1 MTQTPR
7 DAVRPDM
14 PTVRRA
20 GFPLIPAIGMTAVLM
35 LGACTPTGQLD
46 WDLRGPGQGSTA
58 EAAQRATT
66 ERPDPDS
73 RGVLTYPG
81 YQVALARRGDTVST
95 VAARV
100 GLGADELAR
109 ANALQP
115 GDLLRA
121 GEILALPRRVDAA
134 GPVIATAPATG
145 AVVGGAIDVTTIAS
159 TAIDRAAP
167 AAPAPVPAPR
177 ATPAPGPEPVRHR
190 VQRGETAFSVARTYN
205 VSARALAEWNGLGPD
220 MNLREGQTLLIP
232 TAAAAPPARAPQPVD
247 VTPPGTGSAT
257 PTPPSAA
264 RPLPAERT
272 PAAATAP
279 AERPASPAMGEQRT
293 AASAA
298 RMAMPADGR
307 IIRPYQKGR
316 NDGIDIA
323 GPAGAPV
330 RAAADGTV
338 AAITKDT
345 DQVPIVVI
353 RHEGNLLTV
362 YAGIDNVTVTRGAT
376 VRRGQQIA
384 VIRRADP
391 SFLHFEVR
399 RGVDSLDPMG
409 FLQ

>member
-1 MTQTPR
+1 MTRSPR
-7 DAVRPDM
+7 DAVAIFLP
-14 PTVRRA
+14 PRA
-20 GFPLIPAIGMTAVLM
+20 EFTPGLRIGLVAALM
-35 LGACTPTGQLD
+35 LGACSPTGTLD
-46 WDLRGPGQGSTA
+46 WDLRGTAQGSTA

-66 ERPDPDS
+66 QRPDPDQ
-73 RGVLTYPG
+73 RGVLSYPG
-81 YQVALARRGDTVST
+81 YQVALARRGDTVAS

-115 GDLLRA
+115 TDMLRA

-134 GPVIATAPATG
+134 PTAIASAPGTG
-145 AVVGGAIDVTTIAS
+145 AIVGGPIDVTTIAS

-167 AAPAPVPAPR
+167 AGSTPPAAAPATR
-177 ATPAPGPEPVRHR
+177 PAPGPEPLRHR
-190 VQRGETAFSVARTYN
+190 VQRGETAYSVARTYN

-232 TAAAAPPARAPQPVD
+232 TASAAPPPAPAV
-247 VTPPGTGSAT
+247 VTSPGSGSAT

-264 RPLPAERT
+264 RPLPAERAT
-272 PAAATAP
+272 PAAQAP
-279 AERPASPAMGEQRT
+279 AGTPASPDMAAQRT
-293 AASAA
+293 GASAA

-307 IIRPYQKGR
+307 IIRPYAKGR

-376 VRRGQQIA
+376 VKRGQQIA
-384 VIRRADP
+384 AIRRADP

>member
-1 MTQTPR
+1 MTQMPR
-7 DAVRPDM
+7 DAV
-14 PTVRRA
+14 A
-20 GFPLIPAIGMTAVLM
+20 ISYPACARVSPGLRLGLLAALL
-35 LGACTPTGQLD
+35 LGACSPTGTLD
-46 WDLRGPGQGSTA
+46 WDLRGTAQGSTA

-66 ERPDPDS
+66 QRPDPDS
-73 RGVLTYPG
+73 RGVLSYPG
-81 YQVALARRGDTVST
+81 YQVALARRGDTVAS

-115 GDLLRA
+115 TDMLRA

-134 GPVIATAPATG
+134 PVVVAGPGTG
-145 AVVGGAIDVTTIAS
+145 AIVGGAIDVTTIAS

-167 AAPAPVPAPR
+167 AGSTPPAATPAPR
-177 ATPAPGPEPVRHR
+177 AAPAAATEPLRHR
-190 VQRGETAFSVARTYN
+190 VRRGETAFSVARSYN
-205 VSARALAEWNGLGPD
+205 VSARALAEWNGLGPE

-232 TAAAAPPARAPQPVD
+232 TAAAAPPPRAPDPVP
-247 VTPPGTGSAT
+247 PPGAGSAT

-272 PAAATAP
+272 APAAAAP
-279 AERPASPAMGEQRT
+279 AGTPASPAMAEQRT

-307 IIRPYQKGR
+307 IIRPFARGR
-316 NDGIDIA
+316 NDGIDIGA
-323 GPAGAPV
+323 PAGAPV

-362 YAGIDNVTVTRGAT
+362 YAGIDNVTLTRGAT

-399 RGVDSLDPMG
+399 RGVDALDPME